1 MDWKIF
7 IATFTA
13 VFFAEMA
20 DKTQMV
26 GIGMASKSAK
36 PLTVF
41 FGSVCAYM
49 VITAVSVLIGATL
62 GKYIKP
68 EIIKYCGASLFII
81 LGVLMLFGKL

>member
-1 MDWKIF
+1 MDWKVF
-7 IATFTA
+7 LATFIA

-26 GIGMASKSAK
+26 SIGMASKSMK
-36 PLTVF
+36 PFSVF
-41 FGSVCAYM
+41 LGSVCAYM

>member
-1 MDWKIF
+1 MDLKIF
-7 IATFTA
+7 FATFTA

-49 VITAVSVLIGATL
+49 VITAISVIIGAAL
-62 GKYIKP
+62 GKYMKP
-68 EIIKYCGASLFII
+68 EIIKYCGASIFII
-81 LGVLMLFGKL
+81 LGILMLFNKL

>member
-1 MDWKIF
+1 MDWKVF
-7 IATFTA
+7 AATFVA

-26 GIGMASKSAK
+26 GIGMASKSMK
-36 PLTVF
+36 PLAVF
-41 FGSVCAYM
+41 LGSISAYA
-49 VITAVSVLIGATL
+49 VITAVSVIIGATL